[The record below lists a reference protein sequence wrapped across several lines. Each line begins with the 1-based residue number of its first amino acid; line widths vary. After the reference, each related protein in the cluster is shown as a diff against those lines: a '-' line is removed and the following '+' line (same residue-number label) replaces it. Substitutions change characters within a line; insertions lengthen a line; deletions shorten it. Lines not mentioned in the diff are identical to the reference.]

1 MKRVL
6 KIAGLLLIM
15 YLAVG
20 YLFHLVIFP
29 ERTPD
34 VLTYFEPGD
43 ILYSEKGGNT
53 MTIIGQEEDI
63 VHMEMTLLPFAEGP
77 PVHYHT
83 GFEETFIVESGT
95 LTILANG
102 VEHTMEP
109 GEQITIPKGM
119 VHKPYNPTG
128 DTVVVRGDIPVEFV
142 VYLNQVYGYMDES
155 ENNMRPPKVILQ
167 MAMFGKRF
175 DSHRPEDPPLLVRKP
190 VNFMI
195 VPLARL
201 LGYRSYYEQYGL
213 NRSSD
218 VTELN
223 NK

>member
-1 MKRVL
+1 MKRVV
-6 KIAGLLLIM
+6 KIAGILLIV

-20 YLFHLVIFP
+20 YLFHMVIFP
-29 ERTPD
+29 QRTPD
-34 VLTYFEPGD
+34 VLNYFQPGD
-43 ILYSEKGGNT
+43 VLYSEKGGNT
-53 MTIIGQEEDI
+53 MTILAQDGDI
-63 VHMEMTLLPFAEGP
+63 VHMEMTLLPFADGP
-77 PVHYHT
+77 PVHYHN
-83 GFEETFIVESGT
+83 GFDETFIVESGT
-95 LTILANG
+95 LTILADG
-102 VEHTMEP
+102 VEHILEP

-119 VHKPYNPTG
+119 VHKPYNPTA
-128 DTVVVRGDIPVEFV
+128 DTVVVRGDIPVEFA

-155 ENNMRPPKVILQ
+155 EKNMRPPKVILQ
-167 MAMFGKRF
+167 MAMFGNRF

-213 NRSSD
+213 NRPSD